1 MELASRPAG
10 CCYTV
15 IFMAAETLGNA
26 PLVLDKLAAHDGV
39 SDLCADG
46 LGYMGVARTSFG
58 ADAELEP
65 WMGVA
70 ALGP

>member
-1 MELASRPAG
+1 
-10 CCYTV
+10 
-15 IFMAAETLGNA
+15 MAAETLCNA
-26 PLVLDKLAAHDGV
+26 PLVLDKLAANDGV
-39 SDLCADG
+39 ANPCPDG